1 MRFIFPTIF
10 TSPQTF
16 TSSGSWEVPD
26 GITNICI
33 EAWGRGGESGRVK
46 NYNYHTNIYAG
57 AGGGGAY
64 GYECFSVSPGTLLNI
79 TIDGSGSSE
88 NNLILAGAGGNG
100 TDAEGKS
107 DGNHIAGVP
116 GLGVLL
122 QQPII

>member
-33 EAWGRGGESGRVK
+33 EAWGRGGDSGRVK

-57 AGGGGAY
+57 AGGGAQRLY
-64 GYECFSVSPGTLLNI
+64 
-79 TIDGSGSSE
+79 DGSWNGLSYSKKY
-88 NNLILAGAGGNG
+88 GGG
-100 TDAEGKS
+100 GQ
-107 DGNHIAGVP
+107 V
-116 GLGVLL
+116 
-122 QQPII
+122 IIYF